1 VAQSNHH
8 FEVNQMQTAINI
20 EAEQSVEMAGDK
32 LRFERSCGE
41 WCSCPDCEGKLE
53 EEAWRYGV

>member
-1 VAQSNHH
+1 
-8 FEVNQMQTAINI
+8 MQTAINI